1 MSVSANG
8 PANDTSGPGIE
19 AVEAYWDARPCNIR
33 HSPKPLGSREY
44 FDEVEARKHFVEPH
58 IPGFAQF
65 ERWAGRRVLEVG
77 CGIGTAAVNFAR
89 HGALYT
95 GVELSKASLELTRQ
109 RFDVYGLDGR
119 LLLCNAEAL
128 SRHVESNYYDLV
140 YSFGVI
146 HHSPNQRT
154 IVEEIRK
161 VIRPD
166 GEFRC
171 MLYAKNSWK
180 DIMIEAGFDQ
190 PEAQRGCPYATT
202 YTEERVRELYKGLFE
217 LVSVRQA
224 HIFPYVVD
232 KYVNYEYELQP
243 WFKSMPPQMFAA
255 LELRLGWHMLIVGR
269 PLTPS
274 ASSATT
280 CNSSKDPREAKPAR
294 KNSVARCD

>member
-1 MSVSANG
+1 MSSTAAAPVKDA
-8 PANDTSGPGIE
+8 ADPGIE

-44 FDEVEARKHFVEPH
+44 FDEVEARKHFVESH

-65 ERWAGRRVLEVG
+65 ERWAGKRVLEVG

-89 HGALYT
+89 HGAVYT
-95 GVELSKASLELTRQ
+95 GIELSKASLDLTRQ
-109 RFDVYGLDGR
+109 RFDVYGVDGR
-119 LLLCNAEAL
+119 LLLCNAEEL
-128 SRHVESNYYDLV
+128 SQHVENKHYDLV

-146 HHSPNQRT
+146 HHSPHQRA
-154 IVEEIRK
+154 IIEEIRK
-161 VIRPD
+161 VIRND

-202 YTEERVRELYKGLFE
+202 YTEEMVRDLYNGLFE
-217 LVSVRQA
+217 VESTSQA
-224 HIFPYVVD
+224 HIFPFVVE

-243 WFKSMPPQMFAA
+243 WFKAMPPEMFAA
-255 LELRLGWHMLIVGR
+255 LERRLGWHMLIVAR
-269 PLTPS
+269 PI
-274 ASSATT
+274 
-280 CNSSKDPREAKPAR
+280 
-294 KNSVARCD
+294 